1 MKIDAIG
8 ETKTFEDTGI
18 NKNPVDSGSDWKSA
32 SISDFPDVKPKESIS
47 EKANRSVEQMRKEF
61 SEIQKQSDE
70 WRNNVVRMNV
80 AQADN
85 SVPDDEAK
93 INELAKQF
101 NAPVDMVRN
110 YRKLFEAQSRNL
122 KLAELQKTNPK
133 TAEFLT
139 DPNNARIAHDDIDN
153 LARTED
159 AIDSVLAYPQAFAAG
174 IVRDFLGNRIKGAT
188 ERILASNYT
197 TRMMQDVYAGAI
209 GLSDDRLA
217 SEWGEIDAGEYKT
230 MRDIIM
236 TPAKAVI
243 AAGNRIDVPDKQKT
257 FGVQVAAGLGQ
268 VAGQIASAFVDPAG
282 QLSALIDQGIGA
294 VSDDVQ
300 KDIEA
305 AREAGVDVDFSRRLA
320 AILGGGAA
328 TGVTEKLSLE
338 LIGSPLASRIA
349 NRAARFAVRTLVGGL
364 SEGSQEVAESALQTY
379 IRQQLTNPGA
389 KYQTGAEMFEE
400 FTVAGA
406 VGAIVANMLGLR
418 RFRIGQATEKGIK
431 SLNDEAKASK
441 LRGRDKQVYETL
453 VSTQTEG
460 TPLENAYINTEAWRT
475 YFQSQ
480 GLDPKE
486 QAERYGVTN
495 YDEAVATGSD
505 LSIPFPAYQADF
517 SASDH
522 APNFVR
528 DTKLSENGMTVN
540 EREAYMQRIEE
551 RAKETEDLLERIGK
565 ESENARAVNDVLSR
579 LTDEIAI
586 QLEPTFD
593 KQTARTQATIMARA
607 FLNPVQRDVIERA
620 REQGE
625 ELTADE
631 IAGRIRDAFD
641 RYGLTINPSAT
652 PTTLNTRKDVDPAID
667 SMLEK
672 LRKNEIPKE
681 RDVYGQS
688 LMEYIRKKGGIK
700 PDDVLRDLV
709 KNKQLPRSI
718 LNEKGMGA
726 DELAALQDVLDFGI
740 ETESIQADNALLDAL
755 VNEYTTGEKRYSN
768 AQLNAG
774 LLAEL
779 QSLDNLSRDLAA
791 AGIDLN
797 QDNATIRKALSAYYE
812 EQQNGKDTGK
822 ESQTSE
828 TYEQRGFTE
837 SAEPTAEERAEANR
851 QYDEVEQKYRDTD
864 QWMKA
869 PNGEPTKLTERQ
881 WIQVR
886 TPNFKN
892 WFGDW
897 ENDPENASKVVDE
910 NGEPMVVYHGTT
922 TNVGE
927 DFAFNYKKIGT
938 TGSAQGYGFY
948 FTSERETA
956 EGYSGSKG
964 GSLIQAYL
972 NMRKPMP
979 LNQKKFSKSVMK
991 KIIKNVISL
1000 EMSEYQ
1006 DEIESW
1012 RDGFLSNYTDT
1023 YSSSLDSA
1031 INETI
1036 DIINDS
1042 SDNALE
1048 QISEIANVSGSK
1060 KIALASTYNA
1070 TGFDGVLAKGYG
1082 DNEKFFISWFPES
1095 VKSVSN
1101 IGTFSESANILYQKD
1116 NRRGFTESERPTQS
1130 EIEEANNQ
1138 YDNVY
1143 EKYIGTSSWMKAP
1156 NGEHTKLTERQWVQ
1170 VRTPNFKKWF
1180 GDWENDPENAS
1191 KVVDENGEPR
1201 VVYHG
1206 TDAGSEREV
1215 ITKRRPIQYFDKSRE
1230 IQKQFQEKMN
1240 ELEGGRSWN
1249 ELSNDANYFSERE
1262 KIIKWRDGQI
1272 SKLDNDYPE
1281 IETKEIIKNKPILVF
1296 DKKMLGKNTSGNAAN
1311 IGLEGSAYL
1320 GFWFNYGGNIPGSN
1334 IMPIFLKISKPYDAG
1349 NLENISGEIESTR
1362 KKTAKSSANAY
1373 LNPIKKKG
1381 FDGLFLNDTEFGGT
1395 SYVAFEPEQIKSAIG
1410 NIGTFSESPNILY
1423 QFIGE
1428 KGAAALDRAR
1438 EATVRLDNLAIARE
1452 MESAGKY
1459 AKEIKFATGW
1469 ERGADGKW
1477 RYEIDDGSVDIEVYQ
1492 KRLLEEEKKKDRNFL
1507 ELNDAIALR
1516 YMKDSGKS
1524 MPEAVEEFK
1533 RKKGRSPLPGAIDA
1547 ARRNTM
1553 ESLENLEQD
1562 LRRSARKRSESV
1574 ELMLWEVIDNPAL
1587 YNAYPELKNIH
1598 VTIKKFG
1605 GGFLGVY
1612 LPDEK
1617 RIMLNENAPD
1627 KERTLLHEVQ
1637 HAIQDIEGFAKG
1649 GNVQSMD
1656 NFYSKT
1662 DVYADFERLYDLY
1675 RRPEW
1680 KDKVRKEA
1688 AVNRAKTPK
1697 TIEKR
1702 RSELEDALDTLKKTG
1717 LQQEIDAAIARVK
1730 RRYRKGSADL
1740 LVDILIKEPYNKES
1754 TMFTNMVS
1762 LLNETGNIGFDK
1774 YYRLAGETEA
1784 RNVSKRLSMN
1794 IEERRAS
1801 LAEETED
1808 VLREDQIFLYQSL
1821 GAGKIRGATVIN
1833 PDRTMRIELFK
1844 DANYSTFVHETAHF
1858 MLEVYGDLASDA
1870 QASAYIRNEYATIR
1884 QYLGAEEGKPITREQ
1899 HEKFARSFEAYLM
1912 EGKAPSPEL
1921 QGIFSRF
1928 KNWLLNI
1935 YRSMRSLNVSLN
1947 NDIRDV
1953 FDRMLASDEEIAIMR
1968 EASELQPLFATA
1980 EKMGIAQDEFDAYRN
1995 IAEKELIDA
2004 QDRFRQKAMKAKL
2017 LEKRKGYKEEF
2028 EAEKKRVEKEYDRD
2042 PVVAAFNDLTADD
2055 GISLNEEELRRIYG
2069 NAFLAKLPRK
2079 NGKRIYSKDG
2089 NVSLEELAEGLGFNS
2104 GDELIRAIAQ
2114 LPDRKTYIEDKARQN
2129 IIDREGDVLNSD
2141 NIADEAENALH
2152 NEYMEQ
2158 RLKKELAILNRL
2170 KRAGKAA
2177 KLSEQ
2182 RKRIEQRKEAKRIED
2197 DVNAQVE
2204 SMEVAARSVIA
2215 EKPVKELKPN
2225 LYLRAMQKASRKARQ
2240 ELNRTEPDYTAAA
2253 RQKQAEIMNNIL
2265 YREAK
2270 RVQKELNR
2278 RTLQAKAVVR
2288 KPLKDAVKTRDSLF
2302 VNRAKYIAAKL
2313 GLGGNAD
2320 IIMQRIV
2327 TEEKN
2332 RQDVEPFKYDLAA
2345 PLRELNTATA
2355 LDVLED
2361 VKANWEQARRDKV
2374 MLIEGKRVEIDAAA
2388 KSISSTLED
2397 FGKSWRPT
2405 SRDDSLRNTL
2415 LKKIGSIVLDQTR
2428 MEAWCDMVDKG
2439 RVGKKTG
2446 SWMKYVF
2453 NPVKQ
2458 ASDKTRLSQAEY
2470 TKRLTEIIDSFQF
2483 TKETIEAPELDYT
2496 FGKDTGY
2503 GKAELIHALLHTGN
2517 MSNFQR
2523 LLVGRGWGSVLNGQV
2538 NAVKWNAFMSRMISE
2553 GRITEKD
2560 MDGVQKIW
2568 DLFEELKPQS
2578 QKAYKE
2584 VFGRYFDE
2592 ITATPFFEFGKR
2604 YAGGY
2609 VPVIYDSHES
2619 SAGEKQLDPTMDLLN
2634 EMGTAFPRLQA
2645 GWGNSRKNGNFGP
2658 LLLDLSRLSDHIR
2671 RQILFS
2677 NMAPVNKDVSRL
2689 LNQKNVREVLR
2700 GYDPEFMQSVI
2711 MPWLSRAITQNLE
2724 ATGKKPTPYDK
2735 IARELRMR
2743 SGAITMFG
2751 NVTNAI
2757 EQIFDMTAA
2766 YSKLEKHRLTDA
2778 FKMMVSDRS
2787 GTVKA
2792 VMDASAY
2799 MRGRMDTEIMAAN
2812 GRLEQALRPSKLKKL
2827 DKWLIDH
2834 AYFLQASVDNFC
2846 APMTWMAAYN
2856 QATAYGLS
2864 HNEAVAQAD
2873 SVVRQVFG
2881 ANAAED
2887 VSNFEAGGPL
2897 KRLFSQFTG
2906 YFVQRANLI
2915 AGEYSKIQRTDIANR
2930 KAAVAILL
2938 LQTALLPAWIGAAL
2952 RSFAGGSD
2960 DDETFASWLLDVFGW
2975 GTFNYGLSM
2984 GGLAGQISNA
2994 ALDWY
2999 RGKSFSS
3006 GRVFYPPAIKMIE
3019 DAFKFRKWEDSSGD
3033 FDVSKF
3039 IQDMAEIE
3047 RVVPGLPIIPARP
3060 VATARYIYDVATD
3073 EVEPTSGYDFVRG
3086 VVTGRASPDSKQ

>member
-1 MKIDAIG
+1 MRVDAIG
-8 ETKTFEDTGI
+8 TVRTFEDTGI
-18 NKNPVDSGSDWKSA
+18 DPAPVDAGAAWDATGHGEIPEPST
-32 SISDFPDVKPKESIS
+32 ESLS
-47 EKANRSVEQMRKEF
+47 ERANRSVEQMRKEF
-61 SEIQKQSDE
+61 AEIQKQNDE
-70 WRNNVVRMNV
+70 WRNNVLRMNV

-85 SVPDDEAK
+85 AVPDDEARV
-93 INELAKQF
+93 NELAKQF
-101 NAPVDMVRN
+101 NAPADMVRN
-110 YRKLFEAQSRNL
+110 YRKLFEAQARNL
-122 KLAELQKTNPK
+122 KLEELQKTNPK

-188 ERILASNYT
+188 ERILSSNYT

-217 SEWGEIDAGEYKT
+217 SQWDDIDAVEYKT

-236 TPAKAVI
+236 TPAQAVI
-243 AAGNRIDVPDKQKT
+243 AAGNRIDVPDKQKP

-268 VAGQIASAFVDPAG
+268 VAGQIASAFIDPAG

-305 AREAGVDVDFSRRLA
+305 AREAGVDVDFSSRLA
-320 AILGGGAA
+320 AIIGGGVA

-349 NRAARFAVRTLVGGL
+349 NRAARFATRTLVGGL
-364 SEGSQEVAESALQTY
+364 SEGFQEVAESALQTY
-379 IRQQLTNPGA
+379 IRQQFTNPGA
-389 KYQTGAEMFEE
+389 KYQTGAEMFDE
-400 FTVAGA
+400 FTVSGA

-418 RFRIGQATEKGIK
+418 RFRIGRATEKGIK

-540 EREAYMQRIEE
+540 EQEAYMQRLEE
-551 RAKETEDLLERIGK
+551 RAKETESLLERIGK

-579 LTDEIAI
+579 LTDDIAV

-688 LMEYIRKKGGIK
+688 LLEYIRKKGGIR
-700 PDDVLRDLV
+700 PNDVIRDMV
-709 KNKQLPRSI
+709 KNKELPRSI

-740 ETESIQADNALLDAL
+740 ETESMQADNALLDAL

-779 QSLDNLSRDLAA
+779 QALDNLSRDIAA

-797 QDNATIRKALSAYYE
+797 ADNATIRDALSKYYE
-812 EQQNGKDTGK
+812 EQNGKNTGK
-822 ESQTSE
+822 ESQTAE
-828 TYEQRGFTE
+828 TERYEQRGFTE
-837 SAEPTAEERAEANR
+837 SDIPTAEERAEANR
-851 QYDEVEQKYRDTD
+851 QYDEIEKKYRRTPL
-864 QWMKA
+864 WMKA
-869 PNGEPTKLTERQ
+869 PNG
-881 WIQVR
+881 
-886 TPNFKN
+886 
-892 WFGDW
+892 
-897 ENDPENASKVVDE
+897 
-910 NGEPMVVYHGTT
+910 
-922 TNVGE
+922 
-927 DFAFNYKKIGT
+927 
-938 TGSAQGYGFY
+938 
-948 FTSERETA
+948 
-956 EGYSGSKG
+956 
-964 GSLIQAYL
+964 
-972 NMRKPMP
+972 KP
-979 LNQKKFSKSVMK
+979 
-991 KIIKNVISL
+991 
-1000 EMSEYQ
+1000 
-1006 DEIESW
+1006 
-1012 RDGFLSNYTDT
+1012 
-1023 YSSSLDSA
+1023 
-1031 INETI
+1031 
-1036 DIINDS
+1036 
-1042 SDNALE
+1042 
-1048 QISEIANVSGSK
+1048 
-1060 KIALASTYNA
+1060 
-1070 TGFDGVLAKGYG
+1070 
-1082 DNEKFFISWFPES
+1082 
-1095 VKSVSN
+1095 
-1101 IGTFSESANILYQKD
+1101 
-1116 NRRGFTESERPTQS
+1116 
-1130 EIEEANNQ
+1130 
-1138 YDNVY
+1138 
-1143 EKYIGTSSWMKAP
+1143 
-1156 NGEHTKLTERQWVQ
+1156 TKLTERQWVQ
-1170 VRTPNFKKWF
+1170 VRTPNFKRWF
-1180 GDWENDPENAS
+1180 GDWEKAGIRERLGNQDPVAVEAKYNTASPKERRDIALGFFPENVTVTKPVGNVVISRRSIRSSFSHGSTDVKLDVMPYLTEILEKSEYIDTLQDFDGGNIQNHYFATKITHGGQNKLVFMRARKMPGRENQLYVHDVFVEEDIKQKDQSDVSKSGYSRNTVDQLRGSDLYKSILQDIYAVDKDAVS
-1191 KVVDENGEPR
+1191 KVVDKNGEPL

-1206 TDAGSEREV
+1206 TTADFDTFKPSESRKTEGTGMWFGSSNIAGTYTGR
-1215 ITKRRPIQYFDKSRE
+1215 DKS
-1230 IQKQFQEKMN
+1230 
-1240 ELEGGRSWN
+1240 
-1249 ELSNDANYFSERE
+1249 
-1262 KIIKWRDGQI
+1262 
-1272 SKLDNDYPE
+1272 
-1281 IETKEIIKNKPILVF
+1281 T
-1296 DKKMLGKNTSGNAAN
+1296 
-1311 IGLEGSAYL
+1311 GSV
-1320 GFWFNYGGNIPGSN
+1320 
-1334 IMPIFLKISKPYDAG
+1334 MPV
-1349 NLENISGEIESTR
+1349 
-1362 KKTAKSSANAY
+1362 
-1373 LNPIKKKG
+1373 
-1381 FDGLFLNDTEFGGT
+1381 FLNAKNPVIVNAKRSFWSEIGGDISIREYGKKRGTTLAKIFGFRRTQYGDWSDYATTDDIARYAYEHGYDGVIFDNIRDIGPTEELT
-1395 SYVAFEPEQIKSAIG
+1395 SDESYTPSSIYSVSTPKQIKSAIG
-1410 NIGTFSESPNILY
+1410 NIGTFSESQNILY
-1423 QFIGE
+1423 Q
-1428 KGAAALDRAR
+1428 R
-1438 EATVRLDNLAIARE
+1438 EPVVRLTGDELGN
-1452 MESAGKY
+1452 SA
-1459 AKEIKFATGW
+1459 
-1469 ERGADGKW
+1469 
-1477 RYEIDDGSVDIEVYQ
+1477 DI
-1492 KRLLEEEKKKDRNFL
+1492 F
-1507 ELNDAIALR
+1507 
-1516 YMKDSGKS
+1516 
-1524 MPEAVEEFK
+1524 
-1533 RKKGRSPLPGAIDA
+1533 DA
-1547 ARRNTM
+1547 ARNWYKQNLQGTSVNRSEIGDIRFSGKGWNKVKRGIKGDSLKAKIIPAIRDVIAHGKYHGRTGLNKSRTDDIVAFHYFTADVSIGDDIIPVGVNVGEDVYGNLFYNINHHPDDLLKKKAPILPREEARGLEPDNPRNHQSSSHGPRVRDT
-1553 ESLENLEQD
+1553 ESDVLEQSIKQNED
-1562 LRRSARKRSESV
+1562 GVNLFILNK
-1574 ELMLWEVIDNPAL
+1574 
-1587 YNAYPELKNIH
+1587 KNQ
-1598 VTIKKFG
+1598 G
-1605 GGFLGVY
+1605 
-1612 LPDEK
+1612 
-1617 RIMLNENAPD
+1617 
-1627 KERTLLHEVQ
+1627 
-1637 HAIQDIEGFAKG
+1637 
-1649 GNVQSMD
+1649 
-1656 NFYSKT
+1656 
-1662 DVYADFERLYDLY
+1662 
-1675 RRPEW
+1675 
-1680 KDKVRKEA
+1680 KV
-1688 AVNRAKTPK
+1688 
-1697 TIEKR
+1697 
-1702 RSELEDALDTLKKTG
+1702 
-1717 LQQEIDAAIARVK
+1717 
-1730 RRYRKGSADL
+1730 
-1740 LVDILIKEPYNKES
+1740 
-1754 TMFTNMVS
+1754 
-1762 LLNETGNIGFDK
+1762 
-1774 YYRLAGETEA
+1774 
-1784 RNVSKRLSMN
+1784 
-1794 IEERRAS
+1794 
-1801 LAEETED
+1801 
-1808 VLREDQIFLYQSL
+1808 
-1821 GAGKIRGATVIN
+1821 RGATIIN

-1858 MLEVYGDLASDA
+1858 MLEVYGDLASDP
-1870 QASAYIRNEYATIR
+1870 QSSEYIRNEYATIR
-1884 QYLGAEEGKPITREQ
+1884 KYLGTKDGEAITREQ

-1935 YRSMRSLNVSLN
+1935 YRSMRGLRVNLNK
-1947 NDIRDV
+1947 DIREV
-1953 FDRMLASDEEIAIMR
+1953 FDRMLASDEEISVMR
-1968 EASELQPLFATA
+1968 DASELQPLFATA
-1980 EKMGIAQDEFDAYRN
+1980 EKMGIAQDEFDAYMK

-2017 LEKRKGYKEEF
+2017 REKRKGYKEEL
-2028 EAEKKRVEKEYDRD
+2028 EAEKNRVEKEYDRD
-2042 PVVAAFNDLTADD
+2042 PVVAAFNDLTSDN
-2055 GISLNEEELRRIYG
+2055 GISLNEAELRRIYG
-2069 NAFLAKLPRK
+2069 KAFLAKLPRK

-2114 LPDRKTYIEDKARQN
+2114 LPNRKKYIEDKARQN

-2158 RLKKELAILNRL
+2158 RLKKELAILMV
-2170 KRAGKAA
+2170 KTT

-2182 RKRIEQRKEAKRIED
+2182 RKRIEQRKEAKRIEE
-2197 DVNAQVE
+2197 DVNAQVDA
-2204 SMEVAARSVIA
+2204 MEVAARSVIA

-2225 LYLRAMQKASRKARQ
+2225 LYLRAMQKASRQARQ
-2240 ELNRTEPDYTAAA
+2240 ELDRTDPDYTAAA

-2265 YREAK
+2265 YREAT

-2288 KPLKDAVKTRDSLF
+2288 KSLKDAVKTRDSLF

-2320 IIMQRIV
+2320 LIMQRIV

-2332 RQDVEPFKYDLAA
+2332 RQDVEPFRYDLAV

-2361 VKANWEQARRDKV
+2361 VKANWDQARRGKV
-2374 MLIEGKRVEIDAAA
+2374 MLIDGKRVEIDEAA
-2388 KSISSTLED
+2388 KAISDKLAD
-2397 FGKSWRPT
+2397 FGKTWRSS
-2405 SRDDSLRNTL
+2405 SRDDSLRNKL
-2415 LKKIGSIVLDQTR
+2415 LKQIGSMVLDQTR
-2428 MEAWCDMVDKG
+2428 MEAWCDMVDG
-2439 RVGKKTG
+2439 ARLGEETG
-2446 SWMKYVF
+2446 PWMKYVF

-2458 ASDKTRLSQAEY
+2458 AADKTRLSQAEY
-2470 TKRLTEIIDSFQF
+2470 TKRLTEIIDSFRF
-2483 TKETIEAPELDYT
+2483 TRETIEAPELGYT

-2538 NAVKWNAFMSRMISE
+2538 NAARWNAFMSRMIAE

-2568 DLFEELKPQS
+2568 DVFEELKPQS
-2578 QKAYKE
+2578 QRAYKE

-2592 ITATPFFEFGKR
+2592 ITATPFTMFGKR

-2609 VPVIYDSHES
+2609 VPVIYDSRES
-2619 SAGEKQLDPTMDLLN
+2619 GAGEKQLNPTMDLLN
-2634 EMGTAFPRLQA
+2634 QMGTAFPRLQA
-2645 GWGNSRKNGNFGP
+2645 GWGNSRKEGNFGP
-2658 LLLDLSRLSDHIR
+2658 LLLDLSRLRDHIS
-2671 RQILFS
+2671 RQILFA

-2689 LNQKNVREVLR
+2689 LNRKNVSDTIR
-2700 GYDPEFMQSVI
+2700 GYDPEFMGTVI
-2711 MPWLSRAITQNLE
+2711 KPWLSRAITQNLE
-2724 ATGKKPTPYDK
+2724 TSGKKPAPYDK
-2735 IARELRMR
+2735 VARELRTR
-2743 SGAITMFG
+2743 AGAITMFG
-2751 NVTNAI
+2751 NVVNAI
-2757 EQIFDMTAA
+2757 EQVFDMTAA
-2766 YSKLEKHRLTDA
+2766 YSKVKGRYLTDA
-2778 FKMMVSDRS
+2778 FRTMVSDRA

-2792 VMDASAY
+2792 VMDASDY
-2799 MRGRMDTEIMAAN
+2799 MRGRRSAEIMAAN
-2812 GRLEQALRPSKLKKL
+2812 GRLEQALRPGRLKKL
-2827 DKWLIDH
+2827 DRWLIDH

-2846 APMTWMAAYN
+2846 GPLTWMAAYN
-2856 QATAYGLS
+2856 QATESGLS
-2864 HNEAVAQAD
+2864 HRDAVSQAD

-2887 VSNFEAGGPL
+2887 VANFEAGGSL

-2906 YFVQRANLI
+2906 YFIQRANLI
-2915 AGEYSKIQRTDIANR
+2915 SGEYSKIQRSDIANR
-2930 KAAVAILL
+2930 KASVAILL
-2938 LQTALLPAWIGAAL
+2938 LQTALLPAWIGAAI
-2952 RSFAGGSD
+2952 RKFAAGGD
-2960 DDETFASWLLDVFGW
+2960 DDETYASWLLDVFGW
-2975 GTFNYGLSM
+2975 GTVNYGLSM

-3073 EVEPTSGYDFVRG
+3073 EVQPTGGYDFVRG
-3086 VVTGRASPDSKQ
+3086 VVTGRASADSRQ

>member
-18 NKNPVDSGSDWKSA
+18 NQNPVDSGSDWKSA
-32 SISDFPDVKPKESIS
+32 SISDFPDVNPKESIS

-85 SVPDDEAK
+85 AVPDDEAK

-110 YRKLFEAQSRNL
+110 YRKLFEAQARNL

-174 IVRDFLGNRIKGAT
+174 IVRDFLGNRLKGAT

-217 SEWGEIDAGEYKT
+217 SDWGEIDADEYKT

-236 TPAKAVI
+236 TPAQAVI
-243 AAGNRIDVPDKQKT
+243 EAGNRIDVPDKQKT

-268 VAGQIASAFVDPAG
+268 VAGQIASAFVDPGG

-305 AREAGVDVDFSRRLA
+305 AREAGVDVDFSSRLA
-320 AILGGGAA
+320 AILGGGLA

-349 NRAARFAVRTLVGGL
+349 NRAARFAARTLVGGL

-522 APNFVR
+522 APNFLR

-551 RAKETEDLLERIGK
+551 RAKETEDLLERVGK

-641 RYGLTINPSAT
+641 RYGMTINPSAT

-688 LMEYIRKKGGIK
+688 LLEYIRKKGGIR
-700 PDDVLRDLV
+700 PNDIIRDMV
-709 KNKQLPRSI
+709 KNKELPRSI

-726 DELAALQDVLDFGI
+726 DELATLQDVLDFDFEK
-740 ETESIQADNALLDAL
+740 ETMHADDALLEAL
-755 VNEYTTGEKRYSN
+755 VNEYTTGEKRYSK
-768 AQLNAG
+768 AKLNES
-774 LLAEL
+774 LLSEL
-779 QSLDNLSRDLAA
+779 QSLENLSRDITA

-797 QDNATIRKALSAYYE
+797 QDNAAIRKALSAYYE
-812 EQQNGKDTGK
+812 EQNDTGK
-822 ESQTSE
+822 ESQAGE

-837 SAEPTAEERAEANR
+837 STEPTEEERSEANR
-851 QYDEVEQKYRDTD
+851 QYDEVERQYRDTE

-869 PNGEPTKLTERQ
+869 PNGAPTKLTERQ

-886 TPNFKN
+886 TQNFKN

-897 ENDPENASKVVDE
+897 EADPDNASKVVDE
-910 NGEPMVVYHGTT
+910 NGEPLVVYHGTSA
-922 TNVGE
+922 NVGE
-927 DFAFNYKKIGT
+927 DFAFDYKKIGT

-948 FTSERETA
+948 FTSERNTA

-991 KIIKNVISL
+991 KIIKNMISL

-1036 DIINDS
+1036 DIINDG

-1101 IGTFSESANILYQKD
+1101 IGTFSES
-1116 NRRGFTESERPTQS
+1116 
-1130 EIEEANNQ
+1130 
-1138 YDNVY
+1138 
-1143 EKYIGTSSWMKAP
+1143 
-1156 NGEHTKLTERQWVQ
+1156 
-1170 VRTPNFKKWF
+1170 
-1180 GDWENDPENAS
+1180 
-1191 KVVDENGEPR
+1191 
-1201 VVYHG
+1201 
-1206 TDAGSEREV
+1206 
-1215 ITKRRPIQYFDKSRE
+1215 
-1230 IQKQFQEKMN
+1230 
-1240 ELEGGRSWN
+1240 
-1249 ELSNDANYFSERE
+1249 
-1262 KIIKWRDGQI
+1262 
-1272 SKLDNDYPE
+1272 
-1281 IETKEIIKNKPILVF
+1281 
-1296 DKKMLGKNTSGNAAN
+1296 
-1311 IGLEGSAYL
+1311 
-1320 GFWFNYGGNIPGSN
+1320 
-1334 IMPIFLKISKPYDAG
+1334 
-1349 NLENISGEIESTR
+1349 
-1362 KKTAKSSANAY
+1362 
-1373 LNPIKKKG
+1373 
-1381 FDGLFLNDTEFGGT
+1381 
-1395 SYVAFEPEQIKSAIG
+1395 
-1410 NIGTFSESPNILY
+1410 PNILY

-1428 KGAAALDRAR
+1428 QGAAALDRAR
-1438 EATVRLDNLAIARE
+1438 EATIRLDNLAIARE
-1452 MESAGKY
+1452 MESAGKD
-1459 AKEIKFATGW
+1459 AKAIKFATGW
-1469 ERGADGKW
+1469 ERGSDGKW
-1477 RYEIDDGSVDIEVYQ
+1477 RYEIDDLFDLQEKIEAKENKNVILKDILNNDDLFDAYPYLKKVEVMFSDNLDFNGIY
-1492 KRLLEEEKKKDRNFL
+1492 N
-1507 ELNDAIALR
+1507 
-1516 YMKDSGKS
+1516 
-1524 MPEAVEEFK
+1524 P
-1533 RKKGRSPLPGAIDA
+1533 
-1547 ARRNTM
+1547 NT
-1553 ESLENLEQD
+1553 EIIFINNNLENKL
-1562 LRRSARKRSESV
+1562 SV
-1574 ELMLWEVIDNPAL
+1574 LSHEIQH
-1587 YNAYPELKNIH
+1587 I
-1598 VTIKKFG
+1598 IQ
-1605 GGFLGVY
+1605 Y
-1612 LPDEK
+1612 L
-1617 RIMLNENAPD
+1617 
-1627 KERTLLHEVQ
+1627 
-1637 HAIQDIEGFAKG
+1637 EGFARG
-1649 GNVQSMD
+1649 GTPQEQIKTREQLIDEFSEIRDIQNTENWKEYLDKQKELKSLID
-1656 NFYSKT
+1656 NK
-1662 DVYADFERLYDLY
+1662 ADDDYIFKFMSD
-1675 RRPEW
+1675 
-1680 KDKVRKEA
+1680 
-1688 AVNRAKTPK
+1688 
-1697 TIEKR
+1697 
-1702 RSELEDALDTLKKTG
+1702 
-1717 LQQEIDAAIARVK
+1717 
-1730 RRYRKGSADL
+1730 
-1740 LVDILIKEPYNKES
+1740 IKEFSDKSGINKS
-1754 TMFTNMVS
+1754 VS
-1762 LLNETGNIGFDK
+1762 K
-1774 YYRLAGETEA
+1774 YYELAEKYGGIDFPIRIDEVIPESDSKKWDEALNVANRESNVFDRYYKLAGETEA
-1784 RNVSKRLSMN
+1784 RNVQERLSMTQ
-1794 IEERRAS
+1794 EQRRQS
-1801 LAEETED
+1801 LASETED
-1808 VLREDQIFLYQSL
+1808 VSRDDQIFLYQSF
-1821 GAGKIRGATVIN
+1821 GEGKIRGATVIN

-1858 MLEVYGDLASDA
+1858 MLEVYGDLASDP

-1935 YRSMRSLNVSLN
+1935 YRSMRGLNVSLN
-1947 NDIRDV
+1947 KDIREV

-1968 EASELQPLFATA
+1968 DASELQPLFATA
-1980 EKMGIAQDEFDAYRN
+1980 EKMGIAQDEFDAYLK

-2017 LEKRKGYKEEF
+2017 REKRKGYKEEL

-2079 NGKRIYSKDG
+2079 NNKRIYSKDG
-2089 NVSLEELAEGLGFNS
+2089 TVSLEELAEGLGFNS

-2114 LPDRKTYIEDKARQN
+2114 LPDRQTYIEDKARQN

-2141 NIADEAENALH
+2141 NIAEEAENALH

-2182 RKRIEQRKEAKRIED
+2182 RKRIEQRKEAKRIEE

-2204 SMEVAARSVIA
+2204 AMEVAARSVIA

-2240 ELNRTEPDYTAAA
+2240 ELDRTDPDYTAAA
-2253 RQKQAEIMNNIL
+2253 RHKQAEIMNNIL
-2265 YREAK
+2265 YREAT

-2332 RQDVEPFKYDLAA
+2332 RQDEEPFQYDLAA

-2458 ASDKTRLSQAEY
+2458 AANKTRLSQAEY

-2634 EMGTAFPRLQA
+2634 QMGTAFPRLQA
-2645 GWGNSRKNGNFGP
+2645 GWGNSRKDGNFGP

-2778 FKMMVSDRS
+2778 FKIMVSDRA

-2846 APMTWMAAYN
+2846 GPLTWIAAYN

-2887 VSNFEAGGPL
+2887 VANFEAGGPL
-2897 KRLFSQFTG
+2897 KRMFSQFTG

-2915 AGEYSKIQRTDIANR
+2915 AGEYSKIQRSDIANK
-2930 KAAVAILL
+2930 KAAAAVLL
-2938 LQTALLPAWIGAAL
+2938 LQTFLLPAWIGAAL

>member
-18 NKNPVDSGSDWKSA
+18 NQNPVDSGSDWKSA
-32 SISDFPDVKPKESIS
+32 SISDFPDVNPKESIS

-174 IVRDFLGNRIKGAT
+174 IVRDFFGNRLKGAT

-217 SEWGEIDAGEYKT
+217 SQWDEIDAGEYKT

-236 TPAKAVI
+236 TPAQDVI

-305 AREAGVDVDFSRRLA
+305 AREAGVDVDFSSRLA

-641 RYGLTINPSAT
+641 RYGMTINPSAT

-688 LMEYIRKKGGIK
+688 LLEYIRKKGGIR
-700 PDDVLRDLV
+700 PNDIIRDMV
-709 KNKQLPRSI
+709 KNKELPRSI
-718 LNEKGMGA
+718 LNEKGMEA

-740 ETESIQADNALLDAL
+740 ETESMHADNALLDAL

-897 ENDPENASKVVDE
+897 EN
-910 NGEPMVVYHGTT
+910 Y
-922 TNVGE
+922 
-927 DFAFNYKKIGT
+927 
-938 TGSAQGYGFY
+938 
-948 FTSERETA
+948 
-956 EGYSGSKG
+956 
-964 GSLIQAYL
+964 
-972 NMRKPMP
+972 
-979 LNQKKFSKSVMK
+979 
-991 KIIKNVISL
+991 
-1000 EMSEYQ
+1000 
-1006 DEIESW
+1006 
-1012 RDGFLSNYTDT
+1012 
-1023 YSSSLDSA
+1023 
-1031 INETI
+1031 
-1036 DIINDS
+1036 
-1042 SDNALE
+1042 
-1048 QISEIANVSGSK
+1048 
-1060 KIALASTYNA
+1060 
-1070 TGFDGVLAKGYG
+1070 
-1082 DNEKFFISWFPES
+1082 
-1095 VKSVSN
+1095 
-1101 IGTFSESANILYQKD
+1101 
-1116 NRRGFTESERPTQS
+1116 
-1130 EIEEANNQ
+1130 
-1138 YDNVY
+1138 
-1143 EKYIGTSSWMKAP
+1143 
-1156 NGEHTKLTERQWVQ
+1156 
-1170 VRTPNFKKWF
+1170 
-1180 GDWENDPENAS
+1180 PENAS

-1410 NIGTFSESPNILY
+1410 NIGTFSESSNILY

-1452 MESAGKY
+1452 MESAGKD
-1459 AKEIKFATGW
+1459 AKAIKFATGW

-1477 RYEIDDGSVDIEVYQ
+1477 RHEIDDGGVDIEVYQ
-1492 KRLLEEEKKKDRNFL
+1492 NRILEEEKKKDRNFL

-1524 MPEAVEEFK
+1524 LPEAVDEFK
-1533 RKKGRSPLPGAIDA
+1533 KKKGRAPLPGAIDA
-1547 ARRNTM
+1547 ARRNTI

-1562 LRRSARKRSESV
+1562 LRRTARKRSESV
-1574 ELMLWEVIDNPAL
+1574 ELMLWEVLDNPEL
-1587 YNAYPELKNIH
+1587 YNAYPELKNIP

-1605 GGFLGVY
+1605 SGFLGVY

-1617 RIMLNENAPD
+1617 RIMLNENSHD

-1656 NFYSKT
+1656 NFYSKN

-1784 RNVSKRLSMN
+1784 RNVSKRLSMTT
-1794 IEERRAS
+1794 EERRAS

-1808 VLREDQIFLYQSL
+1808 VVREDQIFLYQSF
-1821 GAGKIRGATVIN
+1821 GEGKIRGATVIN

-1947 NDIRDV
+1947 KDIRDV

-2055 GISLNEEELRRIYG
+2055 GISLNEEELKRIYG
-2069 NAFLAKLPRK
+2069 KAFIAKLPRK
-2079 NGKRIYSKDG
+2079 NNKRIYSKDG

-2114 LPDRKTYIEDKARQN
+2114 LPDRQTYIEDKARQN

-2182 RKRIEQRKEAKRIED
+2182 RKRIEQRKEAKRIEE

-2204 SMEVAARSVIA
+2204 AMEVAARSVIA

-2265 YREAK
+2265 YREAT

-2332 RQDVEPFKYDLAA
+2332 RQDVEPFQYDLAA
-2345 PLRELNTATA
+2345 PLRELNTDTA

-2361 VKANWEQARRDKV
+2361 VKANWDQARRDKV
-2374 MLIEGKRVEIDAAA
+2374 ILIEGKRVEIEAAA

-2458 ASDKTRLSQAEY
+2458 AADKTRLSQAEY

-2634 EMGTAFPRLQA
+2634 QMGTAFPRLQA

-2778 FKMMVSDRS
+2778 FKMMVSDRA

-2792 VMDASAY
+2792 VMEASVY
-2799 MRGRMDTEIMAAN
+2799 MRSRMDTEIMAAN

-2856 QATAYGLS
+2856 QATAYSLS
-2864 HNEAVAQAD
+2864 HNEAVSQAD

-2887 VSNFEAGGPL
+2887 VANFEAGGPL

-2915 AGEYSKIQRTDIANR
+2915 AGEYSKIQRSDIANK
-2930 KAAVAILL
+2930 KAAAAVLL
-2938 LQTALLPAWIGAAL
+2938 LQTFLLPAWIGAAL

-3060 VATARYIYDVATD
+3060 VATARYIYDVSTG

-3086 VVTGRASPDSKQ
+3086 VLTGRASQDSKQ

>member
-1 MKIDAIG
+1 MRVDAIG
-8 ETKTFEDTGI
+8 TVRTFEDTGI
-18 NKNPVDSGSDWKSA
+18 DPAPVDAGAAWDATGNVDIPETSTESLSDR
-32 SISDFPDVKPKESIS
+32 
-47 EKANRSVEQMRKEF
+47 ANRSVEQMRKEF

-70 WRNNVVRMNV
+70 WRNNVLRMNV

-85 SVPDDEAK
+85 AVPDDEARV
-93 INELAKQF
+93 NELAKQF
-101 NAPVDMVRN
+101 NAPADMVRN
-110 YRKLFEAQSRNL
+110 YRKLFEAQAKNL

-139 DPNNARIAHDDIDN
+139 DPNNARIAHDDIEN

-159 AIDSVLAYPQAFAAG
+159 AINSVLAYPQAFVAG
-174 IVRDFLGNRIKGAT
+174 IVRDFLGNRLKGAT

-217 SEWGEIDAGEYKT
+217 SQWDDIDAVEYKT

-236 TPAKAVI
+236 TPAQAVI

-305 AREAGVDVDFSRRLA
+305 AREAGVDVDFSSRLA

-338 LIGSPLASRIA
+338 LIGSPLARRIA
-349 NRAARFAVRTLVGGL
+349 NRAARFAARTLVGGL
-364 SEGSQEVAESALQTY
+364 SEGAQEVLESFAQTL
-379 IRQQLTNPGA
+379 IRQQFTNPGA
-389 KYQTGAEMFEE
+389 KYQTGAEIFDE
-400 FTVAGA
+400 FTVSGA

-540 EREAYMQRIEE
+540 EQEAYMQRLEE
-551 RAKETEDLLERIGK
+551 RAKETESLLERIGK

-579 LTDEIAI
+579 LTDDIAV
-586 QLEPTFD
+586 QLEPRYD
-593 KQTARTQATIMARA
+593 KKTAHTLASVHARA
-607 FLNPVQRDVIERA
+607 SFYPIQRDIIERA
-620 REQGE
+620 KEQGK
-625 ELTADE
+625 ELSPDEMADQILE
-631 IAGRIRDAFD
+631 QLE
-641 RYGLTINPSAT
+641 RYGLTINPNAT
-652 PTTLNTRKDVDPAID
+652 QTTLNTRRNIDPAID

-681 RDVYGQS
+681 REVYGQS
-688 LMEYIRKKGGIK
+688 LTEYVRKKGGIR
-700 PDDVLRDLV
+700 PDDVVRDLV

-740 ETESIQADNALLDAL
+740 ETESMQADNALLDAL

-779 QSLDNLSRDLAA
+779 QALDNLSRDIAA

-797 QDNATIRKALSAYYE
+797 ADNATIRDALSKYYE
-812 EQQNGKDTGK
+812 EQNGKNTGK
-822 ESQTSE
+822 ESQTAE
-828 TYEQRGFTE
+828 TERYEQRGFTE
-837 SAEPTAEERAEANR
+837 SDTPTAEERAEANR
-851 QYDEVEQKYRDTD
+851 QYDEVERKYRNTPL
-864 QWMKA
+864 WMKA
-869 PNGEPTKLTERQ
+869 PNG
-881 WIQVR
+881 
-886 TPNFKN
+886 
-892 WFGDW
+892 
-897 ENDPENASKVVDE
+897 
-910 NGEPMVVYHGTT
+910 
-922 TNVGE
+922 
-927 DFAFNYKKIGT
+927 
-938 TGSAQGYGFY
+938 
-948 FTSERETA
+948 
-956 EGYSGSKG
+956 
-964 GSLIQAYL
+964 
-972 NMRKPMP
+972 KP
-979 LNQKKFSKSVMK
+979 
-991 KIIKNVISL
+991 
-1000 EMSEYQ
+1000 
-1006 DEIESW
+1006 
-1012 RDGFLSNYTDT
+1012 
-1023 YSSSLDSA
+1023 
-1031 INETI
+1031 
-1036 DIINDS
+1036 
-1042 SDNALE
+1042 
-1048 QISEIANVSGSK
+1048 
-1060 KIALASTYNA
+1060 
-1070 TGFDGVLAKGYG
+1070 
-1082 DNEKFFISWFPES
+1082 
-1095 VKSVSN
+1095 
-1101 IGTFSESANILYQKD
+1101 
-1116 NRRGFTESERPTQS
+1116 
-1130 EIEEANNQ
+1130 
-1138 YDNVY
+1138 
-1143 EKYIGTSSWMKAP
+1143 
-1156 NGEHTKLTERQWVQ
+1156 TKLTERQWVQ
-1170 VRTPNFKKWF
+1170 VRTPNFKRWF
-1180 GDWENDPENAS
+1180 GDWEKAGIRERLEGQEPLAVEAKYNATSPKERRDIALEFFPENVVVQKPVGDVVISRRSIRSSFSHGSTDVKLDVMPYLAEILEKSEYIDTLQDFDGSDVQNHYFATRITHGNQGKLVFMRARKMPGRGNQLYVHDVFVEEEIKQKDRNNVSKSGYSQKTVGQLRGSDLYKSILQEIYSTDNESVS
-1191 KVVDENGEPR
+1191 KVVDSNGEPM

-1206 TDAGSEREV
+1206 TTADFDAFKPSESRKTEGTGMWFGSSHIAGTYTGRG
-1215 ITKRRPIQYFDKSRE
+1215 KS
-1230 IQKQFQEKMN
+1230 K
-1240 ELEGGRSWN
+1240 GS
-1249 ELSNDANYFSERE
+1249 
-1262 KIIKWRDGQI
+1262 
-1272 SKLDNDYPE
+1272 
-1281 IETKEIIKNKPILVF
+1281 ILPV
-1296 DKKMLGKNTSGNAAN
+1296 
-1311 IGLEGSAYL
+1311 
-1320 GFWFNYGGNIPGSN
+1320 
-1334 IMPIFLKISKPYDAG
+1334 
-1349 NLENISGEIESTR
+1349 
-1362 KKTAKSSANAY
+1362 
-1373 LNPIKKKG
+1373 
-1381 FDGLFLNDTEFGGT
+1381 FLNAKNPVIVNAKRSFWSEIGGDISIREYGKKRGTTLAKIFGFRRTQYGDWSDYATTDDIARYAYEHGYDGVIFDNIRDIGPTEELT
-1395 SYVAFEPEQIKSAIG
+1395 SDESYTPSSIYSVSTPKQIKSAIG
-1410 NIGTFSESPNILY
+1410 NIGTFSESQNILY
-1423 QFIGE
+1423 Q
-1428 KGAAALDRAR
+1428 R
-1438 EATVRLDNLAIARE
+1438 EPVVRL
-1452 MESAGKY
+1452 
-1459 AKEIKFATGW
+1459 TG
-1469 ERGADGKW
+1469 D
-1477 RYEIDDGSVDIEVYQ
+1477 
-1492 KRLLEEEKKKDRNFL
+1492 
-1507 ELNDAIALR
+1507 EL
-1516 YMKDSGKS
+1516 GV
-1524 MPEAVEEFK
+1524 P
-1533 RKKGRSPLPGAIDA
+1533 IDA
-1547 ARRNTM
+1547 
-1553 ESLENLEQD
+1553 
-1562 LRRSARKRSESV
+1562 
-1574 ELMLWEVIDNPAL
+1574 P
-1587 YNAYPELKNIH
+1587 LKEH
-1598 VTIKKFG
+1598 IK
-1605 GGFLGVY
+1605 
-1612 LPDEK
+1612 
-1617 RIMLNENAPD
+1617 A
-1627 KERTLLHEVQ
+1627 
-1637 HAIQDIEGFAKG
+1637 AK
-1649 GNVQSMD
+1649 
-1656 NFYSKT
+1656 
-1662 DVYADFERLYDLY
+1662 
-1675 RRPEW
+1675 
-1680 KDKVRKEA
+1680 
-1688 AVNRAKTPK
+1688 
-1697 TIEKR
+1697 
-1702 RSELEDALDTLKKTG
+1702 
-1717 LQQEIDAAIARVK
+1717 
-1730 RRYRKGSADL
+1730 
-1740 LVDILIKEPYNKES
+1740 
-1754 TMFTNMVS
+1754 
-1762 LLNETGNIGFDK
+1762 K
-1774 YYRLAGETEA
+1774 YH
-1784 RNVSKRLSMN
+1784 
-1794 IEERRAS
+1794 
-1801 LAEETED
+1801 D
-1808 VLREDQIFLYQSL
+1808 VLREESKTKPVIQKQLGKPVRFSAKGFKENAHSGADKRKWALFPKLREIIESSVLIETRNVKKQRKDNFTKFHWVEAPVNLNGKTLTVGITLAEDAEGNLFYNLNADADSTRSAQKKETPSHFPGSQDQDYEGADSTSVLTKQQSQDVGRTPDTESDVL
-1821 GAGKIRGATVIN
+1821 EQSIGQNEDGVNLFILNEKNQGKVRGATIIN

-1858 MLEVYGDLASDA
+1858 MLEVYGDLASDP
-1870 QASAYIRNEYATIR
+1870 QSSAYIRNEYATIR
-1884 QYLGAEEGKPITREQ
+1884 KYLGAKDGEAITREQ

-1935 YRSMRSLNVSLN
+1935 YRSMRGLRVNLNK
-1947 NDIRDV
+1947 DIREV
-1953 FDRMLASDEEIAIMR
+1953 FDRMLASDEEISVMR
-1968 EASELQPLFATA
+1968 DASELQPLFATA
-1980 EKMGIAQDEFDAYRN
+1980 EKMGIAQDEFDAYMK

-2017 LEKRKGYKEEF
+2017 REKRKGYKEEL
-2028 EAEKKRVEKEYDRD
+2028 EAEKNRVEKEYDRD
-2042 PVVAAFNDLTADD
+2042 PVVAAFNDLTSDN
-2055 GISLNEEELRRIYG
+2055 GISLNEAELRRIYG
-2069 NAFLAKLPRK
+2069 KAFLAKLPRK

-2104 GDELIRAIAQ
+2104 CDELIRAIAQ
-2114 LPDRKTYIEDKARQN
+2114 LPNRKKYIEDKARQN

-2158 RLKKELAILNRL
+2158 RLKKELAILMV
-2170 KRAGKAA
+2170 KTT

-2182 RKRIEQRKEAKRIED
+2182 RKRIEQRKEAKRIEE
-2197 DVNAQVE
+2197 DVNAQVDA
-2204 SMEVAARSVIA
+2204 MEVAARSVIA

-2225 LYLRAMQKASRKARQ
+2225 LYLRAMQKASRQARQ
-2240 ELNRTEPDYTAAA
+2240 ELDRTDPDYTAAA

-2265 YREAK
+2265 YREAT

-2288 KPLKDAVKTRDSLF
+2288 KSLKDAVKTRDSLF

-2320 IIMQRIV
+2320 LIMQRIV

-2332 RQDVEPFKYDLAA
+2332 RQDVEPFRYDLAV

-2361 VKANWEQARRDKV
+2361 VKANWDQARRGKV
-2374 MLIEGKRVEIDAAA
+2374 MLIDGKRVEIDEAA
-2388 KSISSTLED
+2388 KAISDKLAD
-2397 FGKSWRPT
+2397 FGKTWRSS
-2405 SRDDSLRNTL
+2405 SRDDSLRNKL
-2415 LKKIGSIVLDQTR
+2415 LKQIGSMVLDQTR
-2428 MEAWCDMVDKG
+2428 MEAWCDMVDG
-2439 RVGKKTG
+2439 ARLGEETG
-2446 SWMKYVF
+2446 PWMKYVF

-2458 ASDKTRLSQAEY
+2458 AADKTRLSQAEY
-2470 TKRLTEIIDSFQF
+2470 TKRLTEIIDSFRF
-2483 TKETIEAPELDYT
+2483 TRETIEAPELGYT

-2538 NAVKWNAFMSRMISE
+2538 NAARWNAFMSRMIAE

-2568 DLFEELKPQS
+2568 DVFEELKPQS
-2578 QKAYKE
+2578 QRAYKE

-2592 ITATPFFEFGKR
+2592 ITATPFTMFGKR

-2609 VPVIYDSHES
+2609 VPVIYDSRES
-2619 SAGEKQLDPTMDLLN
+2619 GAGEKQLNPTMDLLN

-2645 GWGNSRKNGNFGP
+2645 GWGNLRKEGNFGP
-2658 LLLDLSRLSDHIR
+2658 LLLDLSRLRDHIS
-2671 RQILFS
+2671 RQILFA

-2689 LNQKNVREVLR
+2689 LNRKNVSDTIR
-2700 GYDPEFMQSVI
+2700 GYDPEFMGTALK
-2711 MPWLSRAITQNLE
+2711 PWLSRAITQNLE
-2724 ATGKKPTPYDK
+2724 TSGKKPAPYDK
-2735 IARELRMR
+2735 VARELRTR
-2743 SGAITMFG
+2743 AGAITMFG

-2757 EQIFDMTAA
+2757 EQVFDMTAA
-2766 YSKLEKHRLTDA
+2766 YSKIKGRYLTDA
-2778 FKMMVSDRS
+2778 FRTMVSDRA

-2792 VMDASAY
+2792 VMDASVY
-2799 MRGRMDTEIMAAN
+2799 MRGRMDAEIMAAN
-2812 GRLEQALRPSKLKKL
+2812 GRLEQALRPGRLKKL
-2827 DKWLIDH
+2827 DRWLIDH

-2846 APMTWMAAYN
+2846 GPLTWMAAYN
-2856 QATAYGLS
+2856 QATESGIS
-2864 HNEAVAQAD
+2864 HRDAVLQAD

-2915 AGEYSKIQRTDIANR
+2915 AGGYSKIQRSDIANK

-2952 RSFAGGSD
+2952 RKFAAGGD

-3006 GRVFYPPAIKMIE
+3006 GRVFYPPVIKMIE

-3039 IQDMAEIE
+3039 VQDMAEIE

-3073 EVEPTSGYDFVRG
+3073 EVQPTGGYDFVRG
-3086 VVTGRASPDSKQ
+3086 VVTGRASADSRQ